1 MRRVI
6 FSRRWI
12 GRHVLV
18 LALFVGFLAL
28 GWWQYQR
35 AEGGN
40 GRSWGYTFMWPLFAL
55 FLIFFWWRMVQ
66 MDAAEQAENESADPE
81 PEVALQPVASGPVR
95 KELARRQAAR
105 ARSTTALQEEP
116 DEAMDAYNDY
126 LARLNAAA
134 AVAQIERGEAS
145 DGRRPRARS
154 TDAAS

>member
-1 MRRVI
+1 MGRVI

-28 GWWQYQR
+28 GWWQYLR

-66 MDAAEQAENESADPE
+66 MDAAEQAEQDQQDDTPQVQE
-81 PEVALQPVASGPVR
+81 PTPVASGPVR

-126 LARLNAAA
+126 LARLNASA
-134 AVAQIERGEAS
+134 AVAQIEREQARSGS
-145 DGRRPRARS
+145 PRARS
-154 TDAAS
+154 KGAAS